1 VLRALNQRWQL
12 GLAAV
17 LSVASL
23 AACADQSGSSAGASD
38 PSDSARIAAS
48 SSGSPILQLMQEAAN
63 TTAFRGVRRYRSR
76 FGVESL
82 EQVEDVG
89 ADGQGR
95 LAFELVDVVSVP
107 LSMDPFG
114 YSIEA
119 ENAWRFQMTLRDPK
133 IVSAF
138 AAAQNYAIST
148 LPETP
153 MIAGIQCVRLRFE
166 RHGPLGDRPADYEV
180 DVDRDTGFALA
191 WREYDA
197 AGLLMS
203 SMVYESFEYDG
214 DLSDMQLRSRTFNA
228 TPISLGQ
235 PFGPQVGFPVRMP
248 QALPEGFEVVAAELM
263 AVPPSLA
270 DPLLMGEVSYLLP
283 GQWIRFL
290 ATDGVEII
298 TFMHSAPD
306 PSVSTVAGELNL
318 AVEFDWKLAFGR
330 AQGMNFICS
339 ARVSVEMLQQ
349 IIASVF

>member
-1 VLRALNQRWQL
+1 MLSALNQRWQL
-12 GLAAV
+12 GVAAL

-23 AACADQSGSSAGASD
+23 AACTDQNGGSVSSPD
-38 PSDSARIAAS
+38 PSDSARTAAS
-48 SSGSPILQLMQEAAN
+48 SSGSPILQLMQEAVD

-76 FGVESL
+76 IGVESL

-95 LAFELVDVVSVP
+95 LAFELVDIVTVPVST
-107 LSMDPFG
+107 DPFG

-153 MIAGIQCVRLRFE
+153 MVAGIECLRLRLE
-166 RHGPLGDRPADYEV
+166 RHAPLGDRPADYEV

-214 DLSDMQLRSRTFNA
+214 DLSDMQLRSRTFSA

-235 PFGPQVGFPVRMP
+235 PIAPQIGFPLHMP
-248 QALPEGFEVVAAELM
+248 EALPEGFEIVAAELM
-263 AVPPSLA
+263 NVPPSLA

-283 GQWIRFL
+283 GEWIRVI
-290 ATDGVEII
+290 ASDGVEVI
-298 TFMHSAPD
+298 TFMHSAPET
-306 PSVSTVAGELNL
+306 SVSAVSGELNL
-318 AVEFDWKLAFGR
+318 AVDFDWKLAIGR
-330 AQGMNFICS
+330 AQGMSFICS
-339 ARVSVEMLQQ
+339 ARVSVEMLRQ
-349 IIASVF
+349 IIASAF